1 MVIAYCIL
9 LLLIVAGLRITKPSD
24 DDSFFDSSH
33 CMPVKGICI
42 ALVFLGHAGGYL
54 YSSGP
59 DGLQGLERV
68 FFFLNDNFGQLKVV
82 PFLFISGYGVAR
94 CLESKGDAYLDSM
107 PRRRIFRTLCR
118 FDIAVLTFVVLNL
131 LLGIP
136 MSIRQVGF
144 SFVGWDSIGNSNWYI
159 FIILICY
166 AATWVSGRIGRSFS
180 LSSGMRNG
188 LLLLILA
195 AVMVGLTFCRDPH
208 WYNTMLAYP
217 AGALYAVYR
226 DRFNRLFRGHFWLS
240 VVVLGSLTVGVHIGT
255 HYVSIPGGEVW
266 YNLKSIAFAFFVVC
280 LMTRIELRSIPLSW
294 MGENLFEIYIYQ
306 RLPMIALMTLIPST
320 VFAHQGAFVLVS
332 ALVTV
337 GIVFLIRIVNG
348 ARRIKA

>member
-1 MVIAYCIL
+1 MTIAYCIL
-9 LLLIVAGLRITKPSD
+9 LILIVAGLRIAKPSD

-54 YSSGP
+54 YTSGA
-59 DGLQGLERV
+59 DGLRGLERI

-94 CLESKGDAYLDSM
+94 CLETKGDAYLCSM

-118 FDIAVLTFVVLNL
+118 FDIAVLTFVALNL

-136 MSIRQVGF
+136 MSIRQVGL
-144 SFVGWDSIGNSNWYI
+144 SFVGWESIGNSNWYI

-166 AATWVSGRIGRSFS
+166 LATWISGRVGQSFS
-180 LSSGMRNG
+180 LSSEKRNG
-188 LLLLILA
+188 LLLLILM
-195 AVMVGLTFCRDPH
+195 AVMVGLTFCRDSH

-226 DRFNRLFRGHFWLS
+226 GRFNRLFRGHFWLS
-240 VVVLGSLTVGVHIGT
+240 VVVLGFLTVGVHVVT
-255 HYVSIPGGEVW
+255 HYVSIPGGDVW
-266 YNLKSIAFAFFVVC
+266 YNLKGIAFAFLVVC
-280 LMTRIELRSIPLSW
+280 LMMRIELRSIPLSW

-320 VFAHQGAFVLVS
+320 VSAYQGAFVLVS
-332 ALVTV
+332 VLATV
-337 GIVFLIRIVNG
+337 GIVFLLRFVKG
-348 ARRIKA
+348 ARGLKA

>member
-9 LLLIVAGLRITKPSD
+9 LALIVVGLRIVKPSD
-24 DDSFFDSSH
+24 DDSFFDNSH

-42 ALVFLGHAGGYL
+42 ASVFLGHAGGYL
-54 YSSGP
+54 YTSGP

-107 PRRRIFRTLCR
+107 PRRRIFRTLGR
-118 FDIAVLTFVVLNL
+118 FDIAVLSFVALNL

-136 MSIRQVGF
+136 MSIRQVGL

-159 FIILICY
+159 FVILICY
-166 AATWVSGRIGRSFS
+166 VATWISGRVGRLFS
-180 LSSGMRNG
+180 LSSGKRNG
-188 LLLLILA
+188 LLWLILA
-195 AVMVGLTFCRDPH
+195 AAMIALVFCRDAH

-217 AGALYAVYR
+217 AGVLYAVYR

-240 VVVLGSLTVGVHIGT
+240 VVVLGFLAAGVHVVT

-266 YNLKSIAFAFFVVC
+266 YNLKGIAFAFFVVC

-337 GIVFLIRIVNG
+337 GIVFLIRLVKG
-348 ARRIKA
+348 ARGLKA